1 MDVPPGPVPAQFAPA
16 TVHYPDV
23 PAVMGPPVSTIRT
36 CDRLGQRTYGTPAMV
51 PHVIAASTCEQSNP
65 GAVRRPSIVAP
76 AHFHTQNASMQCSS
90 LSSQQTMTAHTA
102 LSQSIPQNQVHHIE
116 NQTTVA
122 PPSQSTPDPVMS
134 ISPQHT
140 NSQTNTNARTENTTP
155 KTVDG
160 PERGRPRIAR
170 ATARSEKRSESARP
184 YKKSTSRS
192 SSRANVNKHFDTVVL
207 PCAINSTASQQVSNE
222 NQSEPDPP
230 PTPTRQATTDGQNLG
245 Q

>member
-1 MDVPPGPVPAQFAPA
+1 MYGGHLGRHLEKQCCANAFTTATFSFIKYRLCPFFWYIETFVYRHRPVCPRNRLDIPIHLQ
-16 TVHYPDV
+16 HY
-23 PAVMGPPVSTIRT
+23 
-36 CDRLGQRTYGTPAMV
+36 
-51 PHVIAASTCEQSNP
+51 
-65 GAVRRPSIVAP
+65 
-76 AHFHTQNASMQCSS
+76 
-90 LSSQQTMTAHTA
+90 
-102 LSQSIPQNQVHHIE
+102 QSITQNQVHHTE

-122 PPSQSTPDPVMS
+122 TPPQSTPDSVTINPK
-134 ISPQHT
+134 HT
-140 NSQTNTNARTENTTP
+140 NSQTNTNARTDNTTP

-192 SSRANVNKHFDTVVL
+192 SSRANVNKHFDSVVL
-207 PCAINSTASQQVSNE
+207 PCAINSTASQQVSTE